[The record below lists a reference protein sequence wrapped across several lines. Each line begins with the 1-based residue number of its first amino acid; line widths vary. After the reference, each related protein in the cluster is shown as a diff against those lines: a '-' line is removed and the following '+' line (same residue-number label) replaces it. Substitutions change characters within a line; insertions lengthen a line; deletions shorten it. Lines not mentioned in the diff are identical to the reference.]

1 MNRLNNKT
9 VLITGAT
16 SGIGRSCAK
25 FFASEGA
32 NLVLLARRENL
43 LLEVKDELSQITS
56 GDIYTAQCDITDYQ
70 KVRQAVASVPAH
82 LREIDIL
89 VNNAGLAKGLEP
101 LADGLPENWNVTI
114 DTNVKGLLY
123 VTKEVVKGMINRNSG
138 HIINIGSTAGHDVY
152 PNGSVYCA
160 SKYAVKA
167 ITQSLRVELV
177 ATDIRVTTIDPGLVE
192 TNFSNVR
199 FNGDTERAKNVYKG
213 IAPLT
218 PDDVADAVLYAATR
232 PPHVSINELIL
243 TPVNQA
249 NSNFVHKVKAE
260 Q

>member
-43 LLEVKDELSQITS
+43 LLEVKDELSKITS

-70 KVRQAVASVPAH
+70 KVRQAVASVPAQ

>member
-1 MNRLNNKT
+1 MNHLNNKT

-43 LLEVKDELSQITS
+43 LLEVKDELSKITS

>member
-1 MNRLNNKT
+1 MNRLQNKT

-16 SGIGRSCAK
+16 SGIGRSCARY
-25 FFASEGA
+25 FASEGA
-32 NLVLLARRENL
+32 SLILFARRKNL
-43 LLEVKDELSQITS
+43 LEEVKDELKKLTA
-56 GDIYTAQCDITDYQ
+56 GNIYTAACDITVYENV
-70 KVRQAVASVPAH
+70 KQAVAAIPEE
-82 LREIDIL
+82 LKKIDIL

-101 LADGLPENWNVTI
+101 LADGLPENWDVTI
-114 DTNVKGLLY
+114 DTNIKGLLY
-123 VTKEVVKGMINRNSG
+123 VTKEVVKGMIERNAG
-138 HIINIGSTAGHDVY
+138 HVINLGSTAGHDVY

-167 ITQSLRVELV
+167 ITQTLRIELV

-213 IAPLT
+213 ITPLT

-232 PPHVSINELIL
+232 PPHVSINEMIL

-249 NSNFVHKVKAE
+249 NSNFVHKVKAD
-260 Q
+260 

>member
-1 MNRLNNKT
+1 MNRLQNKT

-16 SGIGRSCAK
+16 SGIGRSCARY
-25 FFASEGA
+25 FASEGA
-32 NLVLLARRENL
+32 SLILFARRENL
-43 LLEVKDELSQITS
+43 LEEVKAELKKLTA
-56 GDIYTAQCDITDYQ
+56 GNIYTAACDITVYENV
-70 KVRQAVASVPAH
+70 KQAVAAIPEE
-82 LREIDIL
+82 LKKIDIL

-101 LADGLPENWNVTI
+101 LAEGLPENWDVTI

-123 VTKEVVKGMINRNSG
+123 VTKEVVKGMIERNSG
-138 HIINIGSTAGHDVY
+138 HVINLGSTAGHDVY

-167 ITQSLRVELV
+167 ITQTLRIELV

-213 IAPLT
+213 ITPLT

-232 PPHVSINELIL
+232 PPHVSINEMIL
-243 TPVNQA
+243 TPTNQA
-249 NSNFVHKVKAE
+249 NSNFVHKVKAD
-260 Q
+260 

>member
-1 MNRLNNKT
+1 MNRLQNKT

-16 SGIGRSCAK
+16 SGIGRSCARY
-25 FFASEGA
+25 FASEGA
-32 NLVLLARRENL
+32 SIILFARRENL
-43 LLEVKDELSQITS
+43 LEEVKDELKKLTA
-56 GDIYTAQCDITDYQ
+56 GNIYTAACDITVYENVKQ
-70 KVRQAVASVPAH
+70 EVAAIPEG
-82 LREIDIL
+82 LKKIDIL

-101 LADGLPENWNVTI
+101 LAEGLPENWDVTI

-123 VTKEVVKGMINRNSG
+123 VTKEVVKGMIERNSG
-138 HIINIGSTAGHDVY
+138 HVINLGSTAGHDVY

-167 ITQSLRVELV
+167 ITQTLRIELV
-177 ATDIRVTTIDPGLVE
+177 ASDIRVTTIDPGLVE

-213 IAPLT
+213 IIPLT

-232 PPHVSINELIL
+232 PPHVSINEMIL
-243 TPVNQA
+243 TPTNQA
-249 NSNFVHKVKAE
+249 NSNFVHKVKAD
-260 Q
+260 

>member
-1 MNRLNNKT
+1 MNRLQNKT

-16 SGIGRSCAK
+16 SGIGRSCARY
-25 FFASEGA
+25 FASEGA
-32 NLVLLARRENL
+32 SLILFARRENL
-43 LLEVKDELSQITS
+43 LEEVKAELKKLTN
-56 GDIYTAQCDITDYQ
+56 GRIYTAACDITVYENV
-70 KVRQAVASVPAH
+70 KQAVAAIPEE
-82 LREIDIL
+82 LKKIDIL

-101 LADGLPENWNVTI
+101 LADGLPENWDVTI
-114 DTNVKGLLY
+114 DTNIKGLLY
-123 VTKEVVKGMINRNSG
+123 VTKEVVKGMIERNAG
-138 HIINIGSTAGHDVY
+138 HVINLGSTAGHDVY

-167 ITQSLRVELV
+167 ITQTLRIELV

-213 IAPLT
+213 ITPLT

-232 PPHVSINELIL
+232 PPHVSINEMIL
-243 TPVNQA
+243 TPTNQA
-249 NSNFVHKVKAE
+249 NSNFVHKVKAD
-260 Q
+260 

>member
-43 LLEVKDELSQITS
+43 LLEVKDELSKITS

-70 KVRQAVASVPAH
+70 KVRQTVASVPAH

>member
-1 MNRLNNKT
+1 MNRLQNKT

-16 SGIGRSCAK
+16 SGIGRSCARY
-25 FFASEGA
+25 FASEGA
-32 NLVLLARRENL
+32 SLILFARRENL
-43 LLEVKDELSQITS
+43 LEEVKAELKKLTA
-56 GDIYTAQCDITDYQ
+56 GNIYTAACDITVYENV
-70 KVRQAVASVPAH
+70 KQAVAAISEE
-82 LREIDIL
+82 LKKIDIL

-101 LADGLPENWNVTI
+101 LAEGLPENWDVTI

-123 VTKEVVKGMINRNSG
+123 VTKEVVKGMIERNSG
-138 HIINIGSTAGHDVY
+138 HVINLGSTAGHDVY

-167 ITQSLRVELV
+167 ITQTLRIELV

-213 IAPLT
+213 ITPLT

-232 PPHVSINELIL
+232 PPHVSINEMIL
-243 TPVNQA
+243 TPTNQA
-249 NSNFVHKVKAE
+249 NSNFVHKVKAD
-260 Q
+260 

>member
-1 MNRLNNKT
+1 MNRLQNKT

-16 SGIGRSCAK
+16 SGIGRSCARY
-25 FFASEGA
+25 FASEGA
-32 NLVLLARRENL
+32 SLILFARRKNL
-43 LLEVKDELSQITS
+43 LEEVKDELKKLTA
-56 GDIYTAQCDITDYQ
+56 GNIYTAACDITVYENV
-70 KVRQAVASVPAH
+70 KQAVAAIPEE
-82 LREIDIL
+82 LKKIDIL

-101 LADGLPENWNVTI
+101 LADGLPENWDITL

-123 VTKEVVKGMINRNSG
+123 VTKEVVKGMIERNAG
-138 HIINIGSTAGHDVY
+138 HVINLGSTAGHDVY

-167 ITQSLRVELV
+167 ITQTLRIELV

-213 IAPLT
+213 ITPLT

-232 PPHVSINELIL
+232 PPHVSINEMIL
-243 TPVNQA
+243 TPTNQA
-249 NSNFVHKVKAE
+249 NSNFVHKVKAD
-260 Q
+260 

>member
-1 MNRLNNKT
+1 MNRLQNKT

-16 SGIGRSCAK
+16 SGIGRSCARY
-25 FFASEGA
+25 FASEGA
-32 NLVLLARRENL
+32 SLILFARRENL
-43 LLEVKDELSQITS
+43 LEEVKAELQKLTA
-56 GDIYTAQCDITDYQ
+56 GHIYTAACDITVYENV
-70 KVRQAVASVPAH
+70 KQAVAAIPEE
-82 LREIDIL
+82 LKKIDIL

-101 LADGLPENWNVTI
+101 LADGLPENWDITL

-123 VTKEVVKGMINRNSG
+123 VTKEAVRGMIERNAG
-138 HIINIGSTAGHDVY
+138 HVINLGSTAGHDVY

-167 ITQSLRVELV
+167 ITQTLRIELV

-213 IAPLT
+213 ITPLT

-232 PPHVSINELIL
+232 PPHVSINEMIL

-249 NSNFVHKVKAE
+249 NSNFVHKVKAD
-260 Q
+260 